1 MDRPFPIKDEDKYDM
16 ISMEI
21 DKKKCEN
28 MGKLRQQQLIMEK
41 WQQWEQELSQNK
53 YIKNEAELLSA
64 IKFLDENAD
73 SALASELLTIA
84 SLSRINKYKQDSLSL
99 AWLKKANQLNENNE
113 RAAELLGHFEWRKKA
128 GVLDVLVFPPLRET
142 DNRQAKK
149 KTSEQFLLICQQ
161 FLDHADAERD
171 HLQSGKENAQK
182 RKDLSLQKVHEKM
195 ILLLEEVIEETALLL
210 KASEEYDQSIAGVFY
225 TSTYYS
231 DMKKHLD
238 RIEDLKKEWTNI
250 FREEKEDTIVE
261 ITPLE
266 ELEGMIGLVHVKKR
280 VNDYYRF
287 LSYQKE
293 RKALGF
299 QVKDEMSLNM
309 VLTGNPGTGKTTIAR
324 LLAKIYHELG
334 VLPREDVVE
343 ADRSQLVGSFVG
355 QTEENVRVIV
365 EKSLGGVLFIDEAY
379 SLKRD
384 GQTGNDYGQ
393 TAIDSLVSLM
403 TGPEYGG
410 KFAVIL
416 AGYPDEMRQFLDAN
430 PGLRS
435 RFPQS
440 NHIQLPDYSNAE
452 LIGIAEKLAKDND
465 YVMTDEAKL
474 ELGNRIDKERVDDT
488 FGNARTVQDLVL
500 GAIFKKGSQFS
511 KDKHILTYTLLEKE
525 DFEKSEQEKTS
536 NPREQLNQLIG
547 LESIKNEVKILI
559 SFVQMQQMRR
569 EKGLPVVPIQLH
581 SVFTGNPGTGK
592 TTVAKIFAELLKE
605 CGMLKRGHL
614 VVTSRADFVAGYVGQ
629 TAIKTKKMIREAL
642 GGVLFIDE
650 AYSLL
655 SASQGDF
662 GKEVVN
668 TLVDEMTK
676 HNENLVVILA
686 GYPKEMDELLKSN
699 PGLKSRFKKFF
710 HFSDYSN
717 EELLQIIINYALYF
731 QYQISP
737 EAQAYLKKTLSKMTI
752 NGNGR
757 FATNVTDEAIQSQA
771 LRLMTEEKESNPFE
785 NVNYLEKVDFETA
798 ISRIGKGE

>member
-1 MDRPFPIKDEDKYDM
+1 MDKQ
-16 ISMEI
+16 
-21 DKKKCEN
+21 
-28 MGKLRQQQLIMEK
+28 RQHQSIIEK
-41 WQQWEQELSQNK
+41 WQIWEKELSQNK
-53 YIKNEAELLSA
+53 YINNEAELLST
-64 IKFLDENAD
+64 IKSLDENVD
-73 SALASELLTIA
+73 HKLVSELLTIA
-84 SLSRINKYKQDSLSL
+84 SLSRMNKLKQDSLSL
-99 AWLKKANQLNENNE
+99 AWLKKSHQLNPNNE
-113 RAAELLGHFEWRKKA
+113 RASELLAQFEWKKKV
-128 GVLDVLVFPPLRET
+128 GVFEGLTFPPLRET

-161 FLDHADAERD
+161 FLDHADVERD
-171 HLQSGKENAQK
+171 QLQKGKESARK
-182 RKDLSLQKVHEKM
+182 RNDLSLQQVHEKM

-238 RIEDLKKEWTNI
+238 RIDALKKEWAQL
-250 FREEKEDTIVE
+250 FLDEKEETELDLN
-261 ITPLE
+261 PLE
-266 ELEGMIGLVHVKKR
+266 ELENMIGLEHVKKR

-287 LSYQKE
+287 LTYQKE
-293 RKALGF
+293 RKNLGF

-324 LLAKIYHELG
+324 LLAKIYHKLG
-334 VLPREDVVE
+334 VLPREEVVE
-343 ADRSQLVGSFVG
+343 ADRSQLVGAFVG
-355 QTEENVRVIV
+355 QTEENVRLMV
-365 EKSLGGVLFIDEAY
+365 EKALGGVLFIDEAY
-379 SLKRD
+379 SLKRE

-393 TAIDSLVSLM
+393 TAIDTLVSLM
-403 TGPEYGG
+403 TGPEYSG

-435 RFPQS
+435 RFPHS
-440 NHIQLPDYSNAE
+440 NHIQLPNYSNAE
-452 LIGIAEKLAKDND
+452 LIQIAEKLATDND
-465 YVMTDEAKL
+465 YVMTEDAKQEL
-474 ELGNRIDKERVDDT
+474 EKRLEKERVDDT
-488 FGNARTVQDLVL
+488 FGNARTVHDLIL
-500 GAIFKKGSQFS
+500 DAIFKKGAQFS
-511 KDKHILTYTLLEKE
+511 KEKPILTYTLLDKE
-525 DFEKSEQEKTS
+525 DFEEDVQEKAL
-536 NPREQLNQLIG
+536 NPREQLEQLIG
-547 LESIKNEVKILI
+547 LESIKSEVNILI
-559 SFVQMQQMRR
+559 SFVKIQQIRR

-592 TTVAKIFAELLKE
+592 TTVAKIYAELLKE

-655 SASQGDF
+655 SATQGDF

-686 GYPKEMDELLKSN
+686 GYPKEMNELLMSN

-710 HFSDYSN
+710 QFNDYSN
-717 EELLQIIINYALYF
+717 EELLQIIMNYATLY
-731 QYQISP
+731 QYKLTS
-737 EAQAYLKKTLSKMTI
+737 EALTFLKESLAKLTI

-757 FATNVTDEAIQSQA
+757 FATNVTDEAIQFQA
-771 LRLMTEEKESNPFE
+771 TRLMREENEVNRLEK
-785 NVNYLEKVDFETA
+785 VNYLEKADFEAA
-798 ISRIGKGE
+798 IFRIGKGE

>member
-1 MDRPFPIKDEDKYDM
+1 
-16 ISMEI
+16 ME
-21 DKKKCEN
+21 KK
-28 MGKLRQQQLIMEK
+28 RQQQSIIEK
-41 WQQWEQELSQNK
+41 WQRWEQELNQNK
-53 YIKNEAELLSA
+53 YIKNEAELLSV
-64 IKFLDENAD
+64 IKSLDENVD
-73 SALASELLTIA
+73 HQLASELLTIA
-84 SLSRINKYKQDSLSL
+84 SLSRINQLKQDSLSS
-99 AWLKKANQLNENNE
+99 AWLKKAYQLNANNE
-113 RAAELLGHFEWRKKA
+113 RAAELLGQFEWKKKEEA
-128 GVLDVLVFPPLRET
+128 LSALVFPPLRET

-149 KTSEQFLLICQQ
+149 KTSEQFLNICQQ

-171 HLQSGKENAQK
+171 QLQRGKENAQK
-182 RKDLSLQKVHEKM
+182 RKDLGLQQTHEKM
-195 ILLLEEVIEETALLL
+195 ILLLEEIIEETALLL

-238 RIEDLKKEWTNI
+238 RIEGLKKEWAEV
-250 FREEKEDTIVE
+250 FVDEKEETE
-261 ITPLE
+261 SETNPLE
-266 ELEGMIGLVHVKKR
+266 ELEGMIGLDHVKKR

-287 LSYQKE
+287 LTYQKE
-293 RKALGF
+293 RKILGF

-324 LLAKIYHELG
+324 LLAKIFHELG
-334 VLPREDVVE
+334 VLPREEVVE

-355 QTEENVRVIV
+355 QTEENVRTMV
-365 EKSLGGVLFIDEAY
+365 EKARGGVLFIDEAY

-384 GQTGNDYGQ
+384 GQSGNDFGQ
-393 TAIDSLVSLM
+393 TAIDTLVSLM

-440 NHIQLPDYSNAE
+440 NHIQLPDYSNVE
-452 LIGIAEKLAKDND
+452 LIGIAEKLAIEND
-465 YVMTDEAKL
+465 YVMTDDAKL
-474 ELGNRIDKERVDDT
+474 ELEKRIEKERVDDT

-500 GAIFKKGSQFS
+500 AAIFKKGSQS
-511 KDKHILTYTLLEKE
+511 SMDKHILTYTLLEKE
-525 DFEKSEQEKTS
+525 DFEEIESEKEM
-536 NPREQLNQLIG
+536 NPREQLDQLIG
-547 LESIKNEVKILI
+547 LELIKNEVKILI
-559 SFVQMQQMRR
+559 SFVKMQKIRR

-605 CGMLKRGHL
+605 CGVLKRGHL

-710 HFSDYSN
+710 QFNDYSN
-717 EELLQIIINYALYF
+717 EELLQIIINYASHY
-731 QYQISP
+731 QYHLTSD
-737 EAQAYLKKTLSKMTI
+737 ALTYLKDVLGKITI

-757 FATNVTDEAIQSQA
+757 FATNVTDEAIQTQA
-771 LRLMTEEKESNPFE
+771 LRLMTEDK
-785 NVNYLEKVDFETA
+785 VNNRLEKVDHLEKADFETA
-798 ISRIGKGE
+798 IFRMRKGE